1 MKASTFFLGL
11 ATGAVAAAVTVLY
24 STPKSGNEIR
34 STVKNAS
41 SDWKGTFNDIK
52 VKVNNLKGSVADL
65 AQDAKEQVPEAIDGL
80 KQSFD
85 KWQGSKLPTEKRLE
99 RDLTAIQDAL
109 DSLEK
114 SIIAHQK

>member
-11 ATGAVAAAVTVLY
+11 TTGAIAAAVTVLY
-24 STPKSGNEIR
+24 STPKSGSEIR
-34 STVKNAS
+34 TSVKNAS

-52 VKVNNLKGSVADL
+52 VKVNNLRGSVATL
-65 AQDAKEQVPEAIDGL
+65 TKEATEQVPGSV
-80 KQSFD
+80 KQTFD
-85 KWQGSKLPTEKRLE
+85 RWQGSKEPTQKRLE
-99 RDLTAIQDAL
+99 RELTAIQDAL